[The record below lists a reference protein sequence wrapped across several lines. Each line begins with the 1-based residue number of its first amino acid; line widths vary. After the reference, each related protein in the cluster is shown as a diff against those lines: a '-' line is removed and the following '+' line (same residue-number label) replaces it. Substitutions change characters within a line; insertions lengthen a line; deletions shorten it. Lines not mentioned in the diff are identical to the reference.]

1 MFVSF
6 VCFVVS
12 SAWILAVAE
21 SQQCDDDAVVGAE
34 VDQCSAFCF
43 CARKTW
49 SFRLLLVRGIW
60 FVQL

>member
-21 SQQCDDDAVVGAE
+21 SQQRDDDAVVGAE

-43 CARKTW
+43 CARKT
-49 SFRLLLVRGIW
+49 
-60 FVQL
+60 